1 MHPEEVTLRDVIAA
15 RERLTGRVI
24 RSPLIRLEEH
34 GAPPI
39 WCKLENLQ
47 PIGSFKIR
55 GAGNALLSHPTDVL
69 SGGVVTASAGNMAQ
83 GVAWWARRLGVPSTA
98 IVPDTAPANKLA
110 AIERL
115 GGRVVKVPYARWW
128 NIMTGD
134 EAPGEPGVF
143 VHPVA
148 DANVVA
154 GNGTIGLEI
163 LEDLPDVETIL
174 VPFGGGGLSCGIAT
188 AVRDLRPAVRVIG
201 CEVETATPL
210 RASLVA
216 GEPRTIERRP
226 SFVDGIG
233 GSGILAAMWPLVK
246 THIAGAAVVSLDAIV
261 GAILRLMS
269 DLHVVAEG
277 AGAASVAAALD
288 GHAEGPTVCVISGG
302 NIDQSVLT
310 TILSGEMP

>member
-1 MHPEEVTLRDVIAA
+1 MRPEEVTLRNVIAA
-15 RERLTGRVI
+15 RNRLTGQVI
-24 RSPLIRLEEH
+24 RSPLIRLEAP
-34 GAPPI
+34 GSPPI

-47 PIGSFKIR
+47 AIGSFKIR
-55 GAGNALLSHPTDVL
+55 GAGNALLSHSATAL
-69 SGGVVTASAGNMAQ
+69 AEGVVTASAGNMAQ
-83 GVAWWARRLGVPSTA
+83 GMAWWASRLGVPSTA

-115 GGRVVKVPYARWW
+115 GGRVAKVSYERWW
-128 NIMTGD
+128 KIMTGD
-134 EAPGEPGVF
+134 EAPGAPGVF

-148 DANVVA
+148 DPNVVA

-188 AVRDLRPAVRVIG
+188 AVRESRPSTRVIG

-210 RASLVA
+210 RTSLDA
-216 GEPRTIERRP
+216 GEPRTVERSP

-233 GSGILAAMWPLVK
+233 GSSVLSAMWPLVQAL
-246 THIAGAAVVSLDAIV
+246 IAGAAVVSLQAI
-261 GAILRLMS
+261 ARSILRLMS

-288 GHAEGPTVCVISGG
+288 GHAEGPTVCIISGG

-310 TILSGEMP
+310 TLLTGEMP